1 LEPKI
6 LLDGIGVF
14 LRWDNKGVK
23 VIGSLDLSLN
33 SLLELVNPSE
43 RARTLSRSGLGA
55 LGV

>member
-23 VIGSLDLSLN
+23 VIGSLDLFLN